1 MDCVKVSVWKGEEEV
16 PVTFLQPD
24 NGHFD
29 VGCIYGRGDDHVR
42 FEFFS
47 KCALEY
53 MTHAGGGRIL
63 CRARLVD
70 VALRLCAKEPAAPG
84 RRHMSD
90 DP

>member
-1 MDCVKVSVWKGEEEV
+1 MWKGEVEEV

-53 MTHAGGGRIL
+53 MTGFRGVPDIVNAHDWSRPIASLRE
-63 CRARLVD
+63 RASCPR
-70 VALRLCAKEPAAPG
+70 APP
-84 RRHMSD
+84 RV
-90 DP
+90 